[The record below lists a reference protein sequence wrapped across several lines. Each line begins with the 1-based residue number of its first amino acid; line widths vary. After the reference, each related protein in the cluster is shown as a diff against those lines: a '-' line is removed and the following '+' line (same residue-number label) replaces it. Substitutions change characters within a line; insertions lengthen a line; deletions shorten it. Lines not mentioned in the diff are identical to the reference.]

1 MSRGLFLIVTQLV
14 DKKSCMIQTGKFF
27 TILPIIKGL
36 RFVFSQVF
44 CTLSWQEVYALAG
57 GRTMR
62 NELCV
67 WFRQVRHPSH
77 AWRLCIGDR
86 SMSWIPRTMRRLH
99 VSLVLFLRSLR
110 PALVNCGSRQGRRRA
125 PIPSLVSTVT

>member
-1 MSRGLFLIVTQLV
+1 MSEGLFSDCDTTCWQKI
-14 DKKSCMIQTGKFF
+14 KCMIQTGKFF

-44 CTLSWQEVYALAG
+44 CTLCWWEVFALAG

-67 WFRQVRHPSH
+67 WFGQVTRPSH

-110 PALVNCGSRQGRRRA
+110 PAHVNCGSRQGRRRA
-125 PIPSLVSTVT
+125 PTPS